1 MKNEVRGVVFLA
13 LSIICFCTHQICDK
27 LWWIAVYMNPVQPT
41 TGSIAYGGTAL
52 FILAIIFFVTAILFF
67 IKAVKK

>member
-1 MKNEVRGVVFLA
+1 
-13 LSIICFCTHQICDK
+13 
-27 LWWIAVYMNPVQPT
+27 MNPVQPT